1 MKAANVLE
9 IDFEGLSSEAMLRK
23 SILKFCII
31 WIILGFVSFTLRP
44 LKGVQVGNGQEK
56 EQSERNIL

>member
-9 IDFEGLSSEAMLRK
+9 IDFEGLWSEAMLRQ

-31 WIILGFVSFTLRP
+31 WMILDFVSFTLRP
-44 LKGVQVGNGQEK
+44 LKGGSSRKRSGKGALLVTTC
-56 EQSERNIL
+56 